1 MGNTMMNASYQ
12 VGTMAV
18 WLGTFADPEEF
29 YRYVQ
34 TCYCTLDEA
43 ELDPEYIFSPAEFEE
58 RLHKLFRPE
67 NGERPEEAT
76 LRRAFRTQYNAFE
89 YDFGLLFDED
99 FAVCDYCME
108 PTEDLSLLLEE
119 WLELLEPVR
128 KLVQEQNFQ
137 EPVNCI
143 FAVPSCMYTG
153 PVRISNPQGG
163 TLWFVGNMKEGAF
176 SDSVA
181 EDYNIKSAELAET
194 AE

>member
-1 MGNTMMNASYQ
+1 M
-12 VGTMAV
+12 
-18 WLGTFADPEEF
+18 
-29 YRYVQ
+29 
-34 TCYCTLDEA
+34 
-43 ELDPEYIFSPAEFEE
+43 
-58 RLHKLFRPE
+58 
-67 NGERPEEAT
+67 
-76 LRRAFRTQYNAFE
+76 
-89 YDFGLLFDED
+89 
-99 FAVCDYCME
+99 CDYCME

-119 WLELLEPVR
+119 WPELLEPVR

-143 FAVPSCMYTG
+143 CAVPSCMYTG

-181 EDYNIKSAELAET
+181 EDYNIKSAELAEA

>member
-34 TCYCTLDEA
+34 TCYCTLDET

-119 WLELLEPVR
+119 WPELL
-128 KLVQEQNFQ
+128 
-137 EPVNCI
+137 
-143 FAVPSCMYTG
+143 
-153 PVRISNPQGG
+153 
-163 TLWFVGNMKEGAF
+163 
-176 SDSVA
+176 
-181 EDYNIKSAELAET
+181 
-194 AE
+194 

>member
-1 MGNTMMNASYQ
+1 
-12 VGTMAV
+12 
-18 WLGTFADPEEF
+18 
-29 YRYVQ
+29 
-34 TCYCTLDEA
+34 
-43 ELDPEYIFSPAEFEE
+43 
-58 RLHKLFRPE
+58 
-67 NGERPEEAT
+67 
-76 LRRAFRTQYNAFE
+76 
-89 YDFGLLFDED
+89 
-99 FAVCDYCME
+99 ME

-119 WLELLEPVR
+119 WPELLEPVR

-153 PVRISNPQGG
+153 RRISNPQGG

>member
-67 NGERPEEAT
+67 NGERPEEAI

-99 FAVCDYCME
+99 FAVCDYC
-108 PTEDLSLLLEE
+108 
-119 WLELLEPVR
+119 
-128 KLVQEQNFQ
+128 
-137 EPVNCI
+137 I
-143 FAVPSCMYTG
+143 AVPSCMYTG